1 MGESRLDVN
10 FFDRAVI
17 EDPYGIY
24 EEIRAAGPV
33 VWNDVLQ
40 AWMLPNYA
48 DCVATLSDPS
58 RFSVAIYRDPKKV
71 WWFEAPNMVML
82 DPPEQHRLRKP
93 LTPMLTRSAVTRWE
107 ERVGEVVDELLAP
120 LAAGSGDYDVIQ
132 DFALIPTVILAEM
145 IGVPKDRQEDFR
157 RWSSTI
163 AGSTTY
169 GQEDPATLEAMK
181 RANEELKAYLEEE
194 FDRHRRE
201 QPDDILTTMLQLPP
215 EAGMSEAEIRSTI
228 SVLLLAGYDTTSKL
242 LSNCLVVLERH
253 PDQRRLV
260 VDNPGLV
267 PAAIEEILR
276 WWGVLH
282 GVLRTAEVDTDI
294 AGTPIAKGDIICTM
308 PAAANRDPRRWRDP
322 LRFDVQRPQKAHMGF
337 GYGAH
342 LCIGAWL
349 ARVEAKVALERLLR
363 LAPEYSLV
371 DVDYGNAWF
380 IRGPQRGLVQIGSP
394 VHV

>member
-1 MGESRLDVN
+1 MAESRVDVN

-17 EDPYGIY
+17 EDPYQVY
-24 EEIRAAGPV
+24 EEIRAAGRV
-33 VWNDVLQ
+33 VWNDGLQ
-40 AWMLPNYA
+40 AWMLPGYA
-48 DCVATLSDPS
+48 DCVSVLSDPS
-58 RFSVAIYRDPKKV
+58 RFSVAIYRDPKRV

-93 LTPMLTRSAVTRWE
+93 LTPMFTRSAVARWA

-120 LAAGSGDYDVIQ
+120 LAAGSGDYDVIR

-157 RWSSTI
+157 RWSSII
-163 AGSTTY
+163 AGSATY
-169 GQEDPATLEAMK
+169 GGEDPATLEAM
-181 RANEELKAYLEEE
+181 RGASEELKGYLDEE
-194 FDRHRRE
+194 FERHRRE
-201 QPDDILTTMLQLPP
+201 QPDDVLTAMLQLPA

-242 LSNCLVVLERH
+242 LSNCLVVLEHH

-260 VDNPGLV
+260 VDNPDLI
-267 PAAIEEILR
+267 PTAIEEVLR

-282 GVLRTAEVDTDI
+282 GVLRTAETDTVI
-294 AGTPIAKGDIICTM
+294 GGTPIAKGQVVCTM
-308 PAAANRDPRRWRDP
+308 PAAANRDPDRWPDP
-322 LRFDVQRPQKAHMGF
+322 LRFDVRREQKSHLGF
-337 GYGAH
+337 GYGPH

-349 ARVEAKVALERLLR
+349 ARVEARVALQRLLR
-363 LAPEYSLV
+363 LAPEYSML

-380 IRGPQRGLVQIGSP
+380 IRGPQRGLIQIAAP
-394 VHV
+394 ANA

>member
-1 MGESRLDVN
+1 MAESRFDVN
-10 FFDRAVI
+10 FFDRAVV

-24 EEIRAAGPV
+24 EEIRAAGRV

-40 AWMLPNYA
+40 AWMVPNYA

-93 LTPMLTRSAVTRWE
+93 LTPMLTKSAVTRWE

-181 RANEELKAYLEEE
+181 RANDELKAYLEEE

-260 VDNPGLV
+260 VDDPGLV
-267 PAAIEEILR
+267 PVAIEEILR

-294 AGTPIAKGDIICTM
+294 AGTPIAKGDVICTM
-308 PAAANRDPRRWRDP
+308 PAAANRDPGRWKDP

-380 IRGPQRGLVQIGSP
+380 IRGPQRGLVQVGSP
-394 VHV
+394 AHV

>member
-1 MGESRLDVN
+1 M
-10 FFDRAVI
+10 
-17 EDPYGIY
+17 
-24 EEIRAAGPV
+24 AA
-33 VWNDVLQ
+33 
-40 AWMLPNYA
+40 
-48 DCVATLSDPS
+48 
-58 RFSVAIYRDPKKV
+58 
-71 WWFEAPNMVML
+71 
-82 DPPEQHRLRKP
+82 KP

-157 RWSSTI
+157 RWSSPI

-215 EAGMSEAEIRSTI
+215 EAGMSEAEFRSTI

-242 LSNCLVVLERH
+242 LSNSLVVLERH

-276 WWGVLH
+276 WWGVL
-282 GVLRTAEVDTDI
+282 TAFCEPPRSTRI
-294 AGTPIAKGDIICTM
+294 SPARRSPRGTSSARCRRPPIAIPVAEGV
-308 PAAANRDPRRWRDP
+308 P

-342 LCIGAWL
+342 LWIGAWL
-349 ARVEAKVALERLLR
+349 ARSKPRWRWSDSSAWRPSTRWSTSTTATPGSSEALDNVVSSRSGLPSTYRARPGRLTLSVFIGSKEISPGVLARR
-363 LAPEYSLV
+363 LAAGPGWRARMAGPGWPARAVSSLL
-371 DVDYGNAWF
+371 GGCRPSGRCL
-380 IRGPQRGLVQIGSP
+380 RGSDAAPRP
-394 VHV
+394 